1 MIPPIV
7 QKMLSELRERE
18 AKLTAELEEV
28 LQSIDYLEQG
38 QKVVPIQEVSG
49 AGYSRMTA
57 AGQSVTVTYDASDAR
72 PPSLVHDLGMP
83 DVTTIPLRRGGN
95 ALFGVKTA
103 RKVLAAL
110 DLELERGGGPM
121 TVAQAARA
129 VGLTDNAVR
138 HVMNWLAERG
148 RIVRTTKPARGVE
161 QQYKVLSRQ
170 EWHDLV
176 NQKAQL

>member
-38 QKVVPIQEVSG
+38 QKVVPIQVSG
-49 AGYSRMTA
+49 